1 MYGVYSRAQVEFE
14 YIKGKLRI
22 QDGRNSKA
30 YIAHDKYLDAQ
41 LVIKEMRQDKFKD
54 SDAFFLNPDCYT
66 KRLMLM

>member
-14 YIKGKLRI
+14 YIKEIG